1 MKRRDKSL
9 ALRETEGGRGVGV
22 GRATEVL
29 EKKFKMGRG
38 GGGAAE

>member
-9 ALRETEGGRGVGV
+9 ALRETEGGMGGW
-22 GRATEVL
+22 RATEVF
-29 EKKFKMGRG
+29 EKKFKMGGG